1 MSTTVAPSDRH
12 LESCEVICLPN
23 GPSYIILLP
32 AKLLIACKAAA
43 ADMSK
48 FLSDADMQNSIQL
61 SHIQL
66 LCLS

>member
-1 MSTTVAPSDRH
+1 
-12 LESCEVICLPN
+12 
-23 GPSYIILLP
+23 LP

-48 FLSDADMQNSIQL
+48 FLSDADMQNSILL